1 MKPDYNPDL
10 HLTQQRD
17 KNWGFH
23 CVVAHLLNANLT
35 PGQKSRRMKQKANV
49 IAMHRNSGRGKKTCI
64 YTLQELLSLSD
75 RLTATNIRLGQ
86 SVFSDSGPTPGV
98 TPTHVPI
105 SSPALGPRGKLKA
118 RLSSKVNITTTS
130 LPTSPEPCS
139 SCRVEVRGGV
149 GWRTCY

>member
-1 MKPDYNPDL
+1 MNETRLQPRSPSHSAERQKLGLLLCCRTSTECKPNTRPE
-10 HLTQQRD
+10 
-17 KNWGFH
+17 
-23 CVVAHLLNANLT
+23 
-35 PGQKSRRMKQKANV
+35 MKQKANV

-139 SCRVEVRGGV
+139 LFRVEVRGGV

>member
-17 KNWGFH
+17 KNWGFY

-86 SVFSDSGPTPGV
+86 SVFSDSGPNPGV
-98 TPTHVPI
+98 TPTHVAYLLPCIRAARETQGEVIKQGKHHHNFFAHI
-105 SSPALGPRGKLKA
+105 S
-118 RLSSKVNITTTS
+118 
-130 LPTSPEPCS
+130 
-139 SCRVEVRGGV
+139 
-149 GWRTCY
+149 